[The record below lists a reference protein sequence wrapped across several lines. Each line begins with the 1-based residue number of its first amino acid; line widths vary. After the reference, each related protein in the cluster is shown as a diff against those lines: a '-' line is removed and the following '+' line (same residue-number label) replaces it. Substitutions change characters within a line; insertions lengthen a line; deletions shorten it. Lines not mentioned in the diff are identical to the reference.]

1 MELIQSTNR
10 FKYQLPLK
18 MEFKGLI
25 ISAISFI
32 IFPYL
37 IRLVDNSAAAIDPGV
52 LSAIILSIAAVLFF
66 QATTWWVIKA
76 IWPAFAMYSCDHFV
90 NNFKSLQASQKVVI
104 YLGFY
109 LALMYAF
116 IAVLA
121 QLI

>member
-1 MELIQSTNR
+1 MELIHSINQYR
-10 FKYQLPLK
+10 PIPIKQEY
-18 MEFKGLI
+18 KGLI
-25 ISAISFI
+25 ASALSFI

-37 IRLVDNSAAAIDPGV
+37 IRLVDSSAAAIDPGV
-52 LSAIILSIAAVLFF
+52 LSGIILSIAAVLFF

-76 IWPAFAMYSCDHFV
+76 IWPSFAMYSRDQFV
-90 NNFKSLQASQKVVI
+90 RNFNSMEAAHKVVV

-109 LALMYAF
+109 LALLYAF

>member
-1 MELIQSTNR
+1 MELLQSISQTR
-10 FKYQLPLK
+10 RIPLT

-25 ISAISFI
+25 VSAISFI

-37 IRLVDNSAAAIDPGV
+37 IRLVDSSAAAIDPGI
-52 LSAIILSIAAVLFF
+52 LSGIILSIAAVLFF

-90 NNFKSLQASQKVVI
+90 GNFKSLRAEQKVVI

-109 LALMYAF
+109 LALMYSF

-121 QLI
+121 QLL